1 MIDGRL
7 LVPALAVWVGAA
19 LSLAWHPGV
28 AVVVA
33 AALAGGAWAGRR
45 ARQRGAERRT
55 DAIPSTLSTALAAV
69 CVLVGGLAA
78 LLGAWRLSPEPLDRW
93 VGERASAVVV
103 GAIAGEPRLHRPVQ
117 EGAWWERESL
127 TLRVVASSI
136 SARGAELQVILPIRL
151 RLAPD
156 AEPPPRGTVISV
168 AGRLAEVDAASGLA
182 AELRVS
188 SPSTPPAWRVLHRP
202 GPLDRTAHAMRT
214 ALSSSL
220 VGTAGDPA
228 ALVQGLT
235 IGDDSAASP
244 ELTAAMRASGLAHL
258 VAVSGG
264 NVSIV
269 VGVVVAI
276 ATLVRWRLAV
286 RVLLGLA
293 ALLYYAFLVGPEPSV
308 LRASVM
314 GSVVLVGVL
323 LGGRRGGPS
332 VLAAGVLGLILLV
345 PSLALSWGF
354 ALSAGATAGLILLAP
369 VFRQR
374 LARGHLTA
382 RLPAILLDAFALT
395 IAAQL
400 SALPLL
406 VALGG
411 AVGWVSIPANLL
423 AMPAVAPVTVLGLAA
438 AVIGPVAPSIA
449 SAASW
454 LAGYP
459 AGWIARVAF
468 TAPELPAAQWP
479 VASLP
484 QGWAGL
490 AILAGV
496 GLAAALVVRVRR
508 SRWWEHQPPAVPRIV
523 ASIALTAVV
532 LGILRPPGQRGWPP
546 PDWLMLMCD
555 VGQGDAVL
563 LRAGPESA
571 VVVDTGNDGSRVGA
585 CLDEAGISQV
595 PAVVLTHFHADHVG
609 GLGGLLEAVDVG
621 TILSTPLADPRE
633 QALLVDEVASD
644 AGHEVLAITAGDR
657 RRVGQVTWQALWPRR
672 IIRAGSVPNNA
683 SVVLLATVAGRSI
696 LLTGDIE
703 PEAQT
708 ALLADVTVAGAR
720 GIDVV
725 KVPHHGSV
733 HQSEDFAHA
742 ADAPIALISVGADND
757 YGHPAQETLD
767 LYGSTGALVIRT
779 DLHGDT
785 AIVERDAVMGAV
797 SRSGM
802 LQSP

>member
-1 MIDGRL
+1 VIDGRL

-19 LSLAWHPGV
+19 LALAWYPGV
-28 AVVVA
+28 AASLA
-33 AALAGGAWAGRR
+33 AALAGAAWIRRWVRGRR
-45 ARQRGAERRT
+45 GARRP
-55 DAIPSTLSTALAAV
+55 DAPLSALPLGLASAF
-69 CVLVGGLAA
+69 VLVGALAA

-103 GAIAGEPRLHRPVQ
+103 GAIAGEPRLHRPAAS
-117 EGAWWERESL
+117 GAWWARESM
-127 TLRVVASSI
+127 TLRVVTRTV
-136 SARGAELQVILPIRL
+136 SARGEWLDVNVPIRL

-156 AEPPPRGTVISV
+156 AEPPPRGTVILV

-188 SPSTPPAWRVLHRP
+188 APSTPLAWTVMDPP
-202 GPLDRTAHAMRT
+202 GPLDRAANAMRA
-214 ALSSSL
+214 ALRVSL
-220 VGTAGDPA
+220 DGTARDPA

-244 ELTAAMRASGLAHL
+244 ELTSAMRASGLAHL

-276 ATLVRWRLAV
+276 ATLMRWPLVV

-314 GSVVLVGVL
+314 GAVVLVGVL

-332 VLAAGVLGLILLV
+332 VLAVGVLGLILLV

-369 VFRQR
+369 IIRQR
-374 LARGHLTA
+374 LARGRRTG
-382 RLPAILLDAFALT
+382 RLPPILLEALALT
-395 IAAQL
+395 LAAQL
-400 SALPLL
+400 SALPIL
-406 VALGG
+406 VAMGG

-438 AVIGPVAPSIA
+438 AVIGPVAPA
-449 SAASW
+449 VAGAASW

-468 TAPELPAAQWP
+468 TTPELPAAQWP

-490 AILAGV
+490 AILAIA
-496 GLAAALVVRVRR
+496 GLTATLVVRVRR
-508 SRWWEHQPPAVPRIV
+508 SRCWASQPPAVPRILAGVVV
-523 ASIALTAVV
+523 AAVL
-532 LGILRPPGQRGWPP
+532 LGIARPPGQRGWPP

-571 VVVDTGNDGSRVGA
+571 VVVDTGNDGSRVSV
-585 CLDEAGISQV
+585 CLDEAGISSV

-609 GLGGLLEAVDVG
+609 GLGALLESVEVG
-621 TILSTPLADPRE
+621 AILSTPLADPHE
-633 QALLVDEVASD
+633 QALLVDEVASK
-644 AGHEVLAITAGDR
+644 AGHDVIAITAGDR

-683 SVVLLATVAGRSI
+683 SVVLLANVADRTI

-703 PEAQT
+703 PEAQV
-708 ALLADVTVAGAR
+708 ALLADVTAAGSV

-733 HQSEDFAHA
+733 HQSEEFAHA
-742 ADAPIALISVGADND
+742 AAAPIALISVGADNE

-767 LYGSTGALVIRT
+767 LYGSAGALIVRT

-785 AIVERDAVMGAV
+785 AIVVRDAVVGAV